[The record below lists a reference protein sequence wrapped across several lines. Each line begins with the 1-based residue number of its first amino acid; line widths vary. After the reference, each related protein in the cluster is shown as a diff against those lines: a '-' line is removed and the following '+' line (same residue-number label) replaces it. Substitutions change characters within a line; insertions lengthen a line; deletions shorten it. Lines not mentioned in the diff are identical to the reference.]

1 MPFRK
6 ASADKRL
13 NRPNRQPGP
22 SNTASSSDDEIE
34 VLSEHVANM
43 DNETETDQEK
53 TQINTDVNNEMF
65 VSAAQTQPDEE
76 LVVLSSND
84 KAVF

>member
-1 MPFRK
+1 MLIK
-6 ASADKRL
+6 DSTDQTD
-13 NRPNRQPGP
+13 NPGP